1 MGGDGSR
8 AGRVIRQLALYED
21 VGESIEVQLGFPS
34 HIRVLEN
41 SLLKGFVDSFVRKNC
56 SVCNLRRT
64 KFQGLLG
71 IDHLGLSLTQSNL
84 RTLPTVS
91 APKDQKPLP

>member
-8 AGRVIRQLALYED
+8 AGRVIRQLAPYED
-21 VGESIEVQLGFPS
+21 VRESSEVQLGFPS
-34 HIRVLEN
+34 HRVLEN
-41 SLLKGFVDSFVRKNC
+41 SLLKGFCVSFVRKNC

-64 KFQGLLG
+64 KFQVLLH
-71 IDHLGLSLTQSNL
+71 IDHLGLSLTQSSL

-91 APKDQKPLP
+91 APKDQKTLP